1 MGFGTQIAMTDAE
14 TREIGSYRVLA
25 RRYRPARFDELIG
38 QEREK
43 DAPDPNVIDANER
56 EQKRLRDLR
65 DTLDPK
71 NPPAIEDVIATY
83 GPQARDLYAN

>member
-1 MGFGTQIAMTDAE
+1 MSNQLFNRAGVRYEVACDIIGAIIAHHA
-14 TREIGSYRVLA
+14 
-25 RRYRPARFDELIG
+25 ELIG

-43 DAPDPNVIDANER
+43 DAPDPSVIDANER